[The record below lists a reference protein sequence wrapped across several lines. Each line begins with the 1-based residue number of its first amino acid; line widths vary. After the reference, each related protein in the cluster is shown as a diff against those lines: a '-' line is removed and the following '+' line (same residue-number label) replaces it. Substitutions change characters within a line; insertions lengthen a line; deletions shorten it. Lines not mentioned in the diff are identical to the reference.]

1 MKLWSSFVQRSFCHF
16 CHQNWKQVAWPR
28 SSHPPGKRCQY
39 LHDWSQKRESRPL
52 MNTRCQIFIG
62 VASELFVL
70 KASCILSI
78 SFKIFQYFVE
88 TKSVANSGMLPFP
101 QKAEQVST
109 NSPIESVVSTL
120 LQKSSWWNSGNG
132 SLFGQRGTVQT
143 AYVAATNIP
152 CIQENAR
159 KLLALDLSKLLCLLL
174 RSETPSGQLILY
186 PWFSQE
192 SKSFSFNKTSTW
204 WTSNNFDLYLTYL
217 SQNQRLEYNRT
228 FGHPHM
234 CTRADMKFAA
244 LEDGAAWA
252 VRQKMVKSP
261 DLACRIL
268 YFLCLLLVSPV
279 LKKTQK
285 HRA

>member
-1 MKLWSSFVQRSFCHF
+1 
-16 CHQNWKQVAWPR
+16 
-28 SSHPPGKRCQY
+28 
-39 LHDWSQKRESRPL
+39 

-120 LQKSSWWNSGNG
+120 LQKSSLWNSGNG

-152 CIQENAR
+152 CIQENAH

-192 SKSFSFNKTSTW
+192 SKSFSFNKTST
-204 WTSNNFDLYLTYL
+204 
-217 SQNQRLEYNRT
+217 
-228 FGHPHM
+228 
-234 CTRADMKFAA
+234 
-244 LEDGAAWA
+244 
-252 VRQKMVKSP
+252 
-261 DLACRIL
+261 
-268 YFLCLLLVSPV
+268 
-279 LKKTQK
+279 
-285 HRA
+285 